1 LAIASATSWAVSRMP
16 SDFVVPVLMWSVIAV
31 CTYSG
36 HIAITRMP

>member
-1 LAIASATSWAVSRMP
+1 MESAMSWAVSRMP
-16 SDFVVPVLMWSVIAV
+16 SDRVVPVVTPSVIAV